1 MVRDKFP
8 STGVG
13 VINKGG
19 DMTTLRII
27 ALTTLASILGVTLL
41 ALAFT
46 FGSFLTSV
54 FQSI

>member
-1 MVRDKFP
+1 
-8 STGVG
+8 
-13 VINKGG
+13 
-19 DMTTLRII
+19 MTALRII
-27 ALTTLASILGVTLL
+27 ALATLASILGVTLL